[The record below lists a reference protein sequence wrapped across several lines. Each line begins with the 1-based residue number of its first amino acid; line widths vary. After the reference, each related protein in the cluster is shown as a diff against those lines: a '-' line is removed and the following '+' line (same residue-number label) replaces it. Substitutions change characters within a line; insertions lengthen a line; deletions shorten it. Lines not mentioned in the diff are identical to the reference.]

1 VTEQPVQD
9 DELAEIVENL
19 RVLGSDVSDVEVKKA
34 DGGLPRS
41 ARETLVA
48 FANTRGGT
56 LILGLDE
63 QAGFTTTGLSDPAK
77 MSSDLA
83 AMCAADLD
91 PPLRPHIG
99 IHDFEDARILVA
111 EIPELPAN
119 RKPCFSRGA
128 GMTQGSFVRVGDG
141 DRKLSSYEVQLL
153 LANRGQPHEDEAPVP
168 GTGLPDLDP
177 ALVEALLTRLRTRR
191 PYAFGELDDRSA
203 LRRAKVLVPGEDG
216 AEVASVGGL
225 LALGRYPQEHFPQ
238 LMLTF
243 VHYPTTDGADPATGE
258 RFVDNVVAEGPIP
271 VIVRDALLT
280 VRKNMTR
287 RSVVHGA
294 GRADIW
300 QYPEAALREAVVNA
314 LVHRDLSA
322 DSRGTQVQVEMY
334 PDRLTIRNPGGL
346 FGPVTEERLGEEG
359 ISSARNASLLRIL
372 EDVPLP
378 GGTHAICENR
388 GSGIRTMINA
398 LRAARMSLPEFKN
411 RVSTFSV
418 TFPNH
423 TLLGERTVEWIN
435 SLGEHGLS
443 ESQCVGLA
451 ILRDGGHL
459 DNQTYRTE
467 TRVDSRVA
475 TQELRDLIAREL
487 VVLTGNRRWARYRLA
502 PSLASG
508 SLPAP
513 SPSARRADR
522 RGEILRALGGGEHS
536 RVELSA
542 ATGLTDQTVG
552 RWLRI
557 LRSEGLVEPTEE
569 NVRNPATRYRRTSKI
584 ALDEEPDR

>member
-1 VTEQPVQD
+1 MQD
-9 DELAEIVENL
+9 EELAEIVENL
-19 RVLGSDVSDVEVKKA
+19 RLLGSDVSDVEVKRA
-34 DGGLPRS
+34 AGGLPRS
-41 ARETLVA
+41 ARDTVVA

-63 QAGFTTTGLSDPAK
+63 RSGFTATGLADPAK

-83 AMCAADLD
+83 AMCAADVE
-91 PPLRPHIG
+91 PPVRPHIG
-99 IHDFEDARILVA
+99 IHDFEGTSVLVA
-111 EIPELPAN
+111 EVPELPPHL
-119 RKPCFSRGA
+119 KPCFSRGA
-128 GMTQGSFVRVGDG
+128 GMSQGSFVRVGDG
-141 DRKLSSYEVQLL
+141 DRKLTSYEVQLL
-153 LANRGQPHEDEAPVP
+153 LANRGQPREDEAPVP
-168 GTGLPDLDP
+168 GTGLADLD
-177 ALVEALLTRLRTRR
+177 ATLVTAFLTRLRTRR
-191 PYAFGELDDRSA
+191 PYAFGELDDVPA
-203 LRRAKVLVPGEDG
+203 LKRAKALVVADDG
-216 AEVASVGGL
+216 AVVAGVGGL
-225 LALGRYPQEHFPQ
+225 LALGSYPQEHFPQ

-243 VHYPTTDGADPATGE
+243 VHYPTADGSDTATGE

-271 VIVRDALLT
+271 VIVRDALLA

-287 RSVVHGA
+287 RSVVRGA
-294 GRADIW
+294 GRADVW
-300 QYPEAALREAVVNA
+300 QYPEAALREAIVNA
-314 LVHRDLSA
+314 LVHRDLSPEA
-322 DSRGTQVQVEMY
+322 RGTQVQVEMY
-334 PDRLTIRNPGGL
+334 PDRLTVRNPGGL
-346 FGPVTEERLGEEG
+346 FGPVTEDRLGEEG
-359 ISSARNASLLRIL
+359 ISSARNATLLRIL

-423 TLLGERTVEWIN
+423 TLLGEETVEWLT

-459 DNQTYRTE
+459 DNQTYRAE

-487 VVLTGNRRWARYRLA
+487 VVQTGNRRWARYRLA
-502 PSLASG
+502 PALLRSSGAGPASG
-508 SLPAP
+508 
-513 SPSARRADR
+513 ARRADR
-522 RGEILRALGGGEHS
+522 RQEILSALSRGERS
-536 RVELSA
+536 RLELAA
-542 ATGLTDQTVG
+542 ATGLTDQTVA

-557 LRSEGLVEPTEE
+557 LRGEGLVEATEE
-569 NVRNPATRYRRTSKI
+569 NVRNPATRYRRTGKI
-584 ALDEEPDR
+584 ALGEDGEG

>member
-1 VTEQPVQD
+1 MQD
-9 DELAEIVENL
+9 QELTEIVENL

-34 DGGLPRS
+34 EGGLPRS
-41 ARETLVA
+41 ARDSLVA

-63 QAGFTTTGLSDPAK
+63 QAGFEPTGLSDPAK
-77 MSSDLA
+77 MSSDLG
-83 AMCAADLD
+83 AMCATDIE

-99 IHDFEDARILVA
+99 IHEFEGVRVLVA
-111 EIPELPAN
+111 EVPELPPN

-128 GMTQGSFVRVGDG
+128 GISQGSFVRVGDG
-141 DRKLSSYEVQLL
+141 DRKLTSYEVQLL

-168 GTGLPDLDP
+168 GTGLDDLDP
-177 ALVEALLTRLRTRR
+177 TLVEALMTRLRTRR
-191 PYAFGELDDRSA
+191 PYAFSELDDVSA
-203 LRRAKVLVPGEDG
+203 LRRAKVLVLDENG
-216 AEVASVGGL
+216 ADVASVGGL
-225 LALGRYPQEHFPQ
+225 LALGRYPQERFPQ

-243 VHYPTTDGADPATGE
+243 VHYPTPDGADTATGE

-271 VIVRDALLT
+271 VIVRDALLA

-294 GRADIW
+294 GRADSW
-300 QYPEAALREAVVNA
+300 QYPEAALREAIVNA
-314 LVHRDLSA
+314 LVHRDLSPDA
-322 DSRGTQVQVEMY
+322 RGTQVQVEMY

-346 FGPVTEERLGEEG
+346 FGPVTEEQLGEEG

-398 LRAARMSLPEFKN
+398 LRLARMSLPEFKS

-423 TLLGERTVEWIN
+423 TLLGDKTIEWIN

-451 ILRDGGHL
+451 ILRDGGYL
-459 DNQTYRTE
+459 DNQSYRTE

-475 TQELRDLIAREL
+475 TQELGDLIAREL
-487 VVLTGNRRWARYRLA
+487 VVQTGNRRWARYRLA
-502 PSLASG
+502 PALVPG
-508 SLPAP
+508 STTTTG
-513 SPSARRADR
+513 SAQRRADR
-522 RGEILRALGGGEHS
+522 RREILDALTTGERS
-536 RVELSA
+536 RLELA
-542 ATGLTDQTVG
+542 TATGLTDQTVS

-557 LRSEGLVEPTEE
+557 LRSEGLVETTEV
-569 NVRNPATRYRRTSKI
+569 NVRNPATRYRRTAKI
-584 ALDEEPDR
+584 ALDE

>member
-1 VTEQPVQD
+1 MHEE
-9 DELAEIVENL
+9 ELAEIVENL
-19 RVLGSDVSDVEVKKA
+19 RLVGSDVSDVEVKKA
-34 DGGLPRS
+34 EGGLPRS

-63 QAGFTTTGLSDPAK
+63 RSGFTATGLSDPAK

-83 AMCAADLD
+83 AMCAADIE

-99 IHDFEDARILVA
+99 IHDFEDVTVLVA
-111 EIPELPAN
+111 EIPELPAH

-128 GMTQGSFVRVGDG
+128 GMSQGCFVRVGDG
-141 DRKLSSYEVQLL
+141 DRKLTSYEVQLL
-153 LANRGQPHEDEAPVP
+153 LANRGQPREDEAPVP
-168 GTGLPDLDP
+168 GTGPADFDA
-177 ALVEALLTRLRTRR
+177 ALVTAFLARLRTRR
-191 PYAFGELDDRSA
+191 PYAFSELDAVSA
-203 LRRAKVLVPGEDG
+203 LRRAKALVRDENG
-216 AEVASVGGL
+216 ADVASVGGL
-225 LALGRYPQEHFPQ
+225 LALGSYPQEHFPQ

-243 VHYPTTDGADPATGE
+243 VHYPTTDGADTTTGE

-271 VIVRDALLT
+271 VIVRDALLV

-300 QYPEAALREAVVNA
+300 QYPEAALREAIVNA
-314 LVHRDLSA
+314 LVHRDLSPEA
-322 DSRGTQVQVEMY
+322 RGTQVQVEMY
-334 PDRLTIRNPGGL
+334 PDRLTVRNPGGL
-346 FGPVTEERLGEEG
+346 FGPVTEDRLGEEG
-359 ISSARNASLLRIL
+359 ISSARNAGLLRVL

-378 GGTHAICENR
+378 GGTQAICENR

-423 TLLGERTVEWIN
+423 TLLGEETVDWLK

-451 ILRDGGHL
+451 ILREGGHL

-487 VVLTGNRRWARYRLA
+487 VVQTGNRRWARYRLA
-502 PSLASG
+502 PAL
-508 SLPAP
+508 LPAADAAP
-513 SPSARRADR
+513 ITGPRRADR
-522 RGEILRALGGGEHS
+522 RREILDALRQGERS
-536 RVELSA
+536 RLELA
-542 ATGLTDQTVG
+542 TATGLTDQTVA

-557 LRSEGLVEPTEE
+557 LRDEGLVETTEE
-569 NVRNPATRYRRTSKI
+569 NVRNPATRYRRTGKI
-584 ALDEEPDR
+584 ALGEDGEM